1 MKDADKLDVP
11 KLLPVSVAILDRSGT
26 IVGVN
31 DAWKDFG
38 RRSNLRIPNFGVGAN
53 YLLYCQSERS
63 DSVQLI
69 NDLRDLLAG
78 KLDLLTRIY
87 PCHSPTERRWFFMFG
102 LPLSSEGR
110 SGVAILHVDLTP
122 RLPLPMIAG
131 GSPNVTRMI
140 DSDLIAGSVESSSL
154 EALSSQ
160 LTTMLMESQSTRL
173 PEVGEP
179 IVHPPLSKRQLE
191 VLGLLAEGKTNIEI
205 ARALSRS
212 PHTIK
217 LHVSAILRQ
226 LNVKSSHTSSPPCVH
241 DSEERTRQE
250 TQGSAV
256 EGEQRLMWPIS
267 IRVYKPEND
276 DVRSAHPVFRVSLLI
291 ARAAVLSLTH

>member
-1 MKDADKLDVP
+1 MKP

-122 RLPLPMIAG
+122 RLLLPMIAG

-140 DSDLIAGSVESSSL
+140 D
-154 EALSSQ
+154 
-160 LTTMLMESQSTRL
+160 
-173 PEVGEP
+173 
-179 IVHPPLSKRQLE
+179 
-191 VLGLLAEGKTNIEI
+191 
-205 ARALSRS
+205 
-212 PHTIK
+212 
-217 LHVSAILRQ
+217 
-226 LNVKSSHTSSPPCVH
+226 
-241 DSEERTRQE
+241 
-250 TQGSAV
+250 
-256 EGEQRLMWPIS
+256 
-267 IRVYKPEND
+267 
-276 DVRSAHPVFRVSLLI
+276 FRI
-291 ARAAVLSLTH
+291 DRREC